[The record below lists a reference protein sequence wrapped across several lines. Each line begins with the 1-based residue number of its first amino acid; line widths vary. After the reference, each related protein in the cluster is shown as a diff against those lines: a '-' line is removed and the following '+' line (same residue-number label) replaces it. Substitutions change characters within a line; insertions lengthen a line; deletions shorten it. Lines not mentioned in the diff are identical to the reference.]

1 MNESFESS
9 SPDPKRLKSDLS
21 PEDVAHPRANAHTQL
36 TAVFLRHAAYFKENF
51 LTQKDFSGLV
61 DTLIPGED
69 ILLLQLLCPV
79 PAELND
85 GAMLS
90 LTQGGA
96 SLQHLSPE
104 ARARV
109 PTLAGYD
116 ELFKDIDMRIVIFN
130 CRDVCSEDVT
140 TGRCDKCFV
149 NEAEALRAGFLV
161 IGELAA
167 NLQAPIYYVSMAGTK
182 SNVKSLIAPE
192 LKASGNFKVV
202 FGNGYHL
209 SLVAYPAI
217 MCFGNSFLCQVRM
230 VSYFRYFF
238 YLTHVQTIAHL
249 TCSRVAGR
257 QRDVMCW

>member
-1 MNESFESS
+1 MFTSLGNLV
-9 SPDPKRLKSDLS
+9 PI
-21 PEDVAHPRANAHTQL
+21 
-36 TAVFLRHAAYFKENF
+36 LR
-51 LTQKDFSGLV
+51 GL
-61 DTLIPGED
+61 I
-69 ILLLQLLCPV
+69 LCPV

-85 GAMLS
+85 GVMLS

-116 ELFKDIDMRIVIFN
+116 ELFRDFFERILILN

-140 TGRCDKCFV
+140 TGRCNKCFL
-149 NEAEALRAGFLV
+149 NEAVALREAFLV

-182 SNVKSLIAPE
+182 SNVKSMIAPTLE
-192 LKASGNFKVV
+192 ASGNFKVV

-217 MCFGNSFLCQVRM
+217 MCFGNSFLCQVR
-230 VSYFRYFF
+230 YFSYFF
-238 YLTHVQTIAHL
+238 YLTHVQIAANL
-249 TCSRVAGR
+249 TCLRVVGR
-257 QRDVMCW
+257 QRDVMRW